1 MRKAFFRYPM
11 VAKKIILSLDRIF
24 LMNYARKHYM
34 KNVINFLLASVSFVS
49 AVMSDEHLYQLNL
62 KSGENCLP
70 Y

>member
-49 AVMSDEHLYQLNL
+49 AVMSDEHL
-62 KSGENCLP
+62 
-70 Y
+70 